1 MHPQEEIEGHRNED
15 RAEGKADGGTD
26 GGRRVEKSG
35 EWAERVAVNQKKE
48 GSRDGGREV
57 RSARWRERAREREQ
71 SRAGQQQWRRRI
83 KMCGEVM
90 AVMNSPWLIGGSQV
104 GV

>member
-1 MHPQEEIEGHRNED
+1 ME
-15 RAEGKADGGTD
+15 
-26 GGRRVEKSG
+26 RRGEVSQMEK
-35 EWAERVAVNQKKE
+35 EREK
-48 GSRDGGREV
+48 
-57 RSARWRERAREREQ
+57 EQ
-71 SRAGQQQWRRRI
+71 SRAGQQQQQRRRI